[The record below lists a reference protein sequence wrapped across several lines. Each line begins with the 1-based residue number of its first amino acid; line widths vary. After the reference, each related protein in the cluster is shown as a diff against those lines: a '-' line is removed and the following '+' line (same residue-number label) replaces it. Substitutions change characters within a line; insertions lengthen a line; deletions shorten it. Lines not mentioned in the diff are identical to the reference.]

1 MDLSVHQILSEEL
14 IKFLLLCGGEGE
26 HPPSGEFGIGVGLYS
41 VVPCF
46 ARGEVGEGLF

>member
-1 MDLSVHQILSEEL
+1 MSVCQVLLEEL
-14 IKFLLLCGGEGE
+14 IKFLLFGGGEGE
-26 HPPSGEFGIGVGLYS
+26 HPPSREFGIRVKLYG